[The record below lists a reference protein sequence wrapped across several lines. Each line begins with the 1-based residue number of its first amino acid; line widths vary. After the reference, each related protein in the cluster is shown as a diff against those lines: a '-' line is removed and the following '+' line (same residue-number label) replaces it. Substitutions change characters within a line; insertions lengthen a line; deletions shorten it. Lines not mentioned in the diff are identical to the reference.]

1 MFYRW
6 LRTFENMGQCGC
18 TCRLKRWN
26 LEESSCRLT
35 GVLSALYARRH
46 TLEDA
51 EVEVFGLA
59 KPARA
64 GEAVLKEKVAQWR
77 GAVERMTEGE
87 AVSEEDIQVK
97 EAKLVERVVD
107 GIFAFER

>member
-1 MFYRW
+1 MSSDGCVECA
-6 LRTFENMGQCGC
+6 LRAQ
-18 TCRLKRWN
+18 
-26 LEESSCRLT
+26 
-35 GVLSALYARRH
+35 AHARGR
-46 TLEDA
+46 
-51 EVEVFGLA
+51 GGGG
-59 KPARA
+59 ARAREACA